1 MAVDY
6 SRARVNR
13 ILITAR
19 ICNLR
24 KNNRKKPVESHC
36 KCCFYTR
43 PLQAMKYE
51 MENIWSDLQFIL
63 VFGKWLVIVIILF
76 REYIIM
82 AKQFITNKTK
92 TNEDR

>member
-1 MAVDY
+1 
-6 SRARVNR
+6 
-13 ILITAR
+13 
-19 ICNLR
+19 
-24 KNNRKKPVESHC
+24 
-36 KCCFYTR
+36 
-43 PLQAMKYE
+43 MKYE